1 MGNGNVTLRTHAH
14 QVIDVQPDSP
24 AAKCGLRD
32 LDDFI
37 IRLDGRLLMDLSPEE
52 MQKMVV
58 VSSAPSHRRP
68 VRSTV

>member
-14 QVIDVQPDSP
+14 QVIDVQPDGP
-24 AAKCGLRD
+24 AAKCGLKN

-58 VSSAPSHRRP
+58 VSRPRNVAAPF
-68 VRSTV
+68 TL